1 MLFKL
6 LPEWVVDDMA
16 DFLLFGLQ
24 FLPQVTTRVV
34 CQTPTSNFLVLVLIL
49 VAGPL
54 WTIFS
59 PPGGVQLLLPL
70 IDHLAAND
78 ALPHSLFCKPIPRLQ
93 TCWGSLCRQPTGD
106 GHQLYHLQDC
116 SLWNHNQVQEKTGE
130 LYDSIMRHSISQ
142 EFLPRYLRLVFGF

>member
-34 CQTPTSNFLVLVLIL
+34 GQTPTSNFLVLIL

-54 WTIFS
+54 STIFS
-59 PPGGVQLLLPL
+59 IPGGVQLLLPL

-93 TCWGSLCRQPTGD
+93 TC
-106 GHQLYHLQDC
+106 
-116 SLWNHNQVQEKTGE
+116 
-130 LYDSIMRHSISQ
+130 
-142 EFLPRYLRLVFGF
+142 